1 MSDEIIAPASAPS
14 LYALFRERI
23 RRSHGATAYKEYDA
37 IAGVWR
43 DYTWAYI
50 SELVDCFRAALAREG
65 LSAGD
70 RVAVLLPN
78 GVDWA
83 CFDLAAHSLGLVLV
97 GLYPHETA
105 ATNAYIL
112 GHSDTRLVLLDTVAR
127 WTALAPFASELP
139 SLQRVWV
146 KARPSE
152 INFPPRVDVTYLSE
166 FISGPAQKL
175 PPEYASE
182 PDDVATL
189 IYTSGTTGRP
199 KGVMLSHFAL
209 LRNAQAAGS
218 VVPPRPDDIFLSVLP
233 LAHAFERTV
242 GYYLPMMAGCTVA
255 YARSPQ
261 ELSQDFL
268 AVRPTVMLGV
278 PLLFERMAA
287 AIEAKVV
294 GNFIGRKLL
303 HAAVAAGWSQ
313 FLAQQRSS
321 KPALVRSLLWRTVDR
336 LVARRVRVAFGGR
349 LRVAISG
356 GAPLPRNVSR
366 MLLGLGLP
374 IVEGYGLTEA
384 GPVVAANSLADNRP
398 GSVGHPLLGVQVKL
412 GAQGELLVRTPAMMA
427 GYWKDDLRTRETL
440 NPEGWLSTGDVA
452 DLDQSGRLFIRGRLT
467 EMIVLSI
474 GEKIN
479 PAVVE
484 AELCRDPL
492 FRQAVL
498 VGEGRPF
505 TVAIVVLDANA
516 WQVLAAEQGFD
527 PKNPNGADSK
537 IALLA
542 RITAAVAELPRHA
555 LPRTCHFILTPW
567 TIEAGLLTPTMK
579 VKRDA
584 VIPLFAKE
592 IDALYVSPTLPKTDD
607 QSGRRTA

>member
-1 MSDEIIAPASAPS
+1 MSDEIIAPASARS

-175 PPEYASE
+175 PPEYAGE

-189 IYTSGTTGRP
+189 IYTSGTTGQP

-209 LRNAQAAGS
+209 LWNAQTAGS
-218 VVPPRPDDIFLSVLP
+218 VVPPHPDDIFLSVLP

-242 GYYLPMMAGCTVA
+242 GFYLPMMAGCTVA
-255 YARSPQ
+255 YARSAQ

-268 AVRPTVMLGV
+268 AIRPTVMLGV

-287 AIEAKVV
+287 AIEAKVA
-294 GNFIGRKLL
+294 GNFIKRKLL
-303 HAAVAAGWSQ
+303 HAAIAAGWSQ

-336 LVARRVRVAFGGR
+336 LVARRVRAAFGGR

-356 GAPLPRNVSR
+356 GAPLQRNVSR

-384 GPVVAANSLADNRP
+384 GPVVTANSLADNRP
-398 GSVGHPLLGVQVKL
+398 GSVGRPLPGVQVKL
-412 GAQGELLVRTPAMMA
+412 GAQNELLLHTPAVMA
-427 GYWKDDLRTRETL
+427 GYWKDETRTRQVL
-440 NPEGWLSTGDVA
+440 DAAGWLSTGDIA
-452 DLDQSGRLFIRGRLT
+452 DLDEQGRIFIGGRLS

-479 PAVVE
+479 PNAVE

-492 FRQAVL
+492 FRQAAV
-498 VGEGRPF
+498 VGDGRPF
-505 TVAIVVLDANA
+505 TAAIIVLNPEV
-516 WQVLAAEQGFD
+516 WQALAAEQGFD
-527 PKNPNGADSK
+527 PNNPNGPESK

-555 LPRTCHFILTPW
+555 QPRTCHFTLTPW
-567 TIEAGLLTPTMK
+567 TIEAGLLTPTLK
-579 VKRDA
+579 VKRDLIIS
-584 VIPLFAKE
+584 VFTRE
-592 IDALYVSPTLPKTDD
+592 IEALYALPTLPRVDH
-607 QSGRRTA
+607 QPGRRTS